1 MPEESGDL
9 TAETLLAA
17 AQEHDA
23 AVEAGGTPE
32 VEIKTEEP
40 EAEETPKAESE
51 PETEPDSEPH
61 DVDEPD
67 SSLTEG
73 EPPEA
78 KEEEPDKSKWA
89 KNEARKSKS
98 WKAVNAGKEENKRER
113 EAIDAERQEL
123 AERQADLDDG
133 KAYRDDKG
141 FTAEDYESAA
151 ERLESEGN
159 APLAVDARDKA
170 EAVRKDGQQTEQDRA
185 VRRAQNDWERSKGE
199 LEGEMPEL
207 RDPKNHLTQTAN
219 QILKDYPDLLY
230 VPEGKGLRHAVQIA
244 RWKVAS
250 EGADKSQA
258 EVNELKEKL
267 DKLEKIT
274 SVDGGYSSD
283 KPSGDKGFDDLSD
296 NEQESYLRRAAAQ
309 LDDAM

>member
-1 MPEESGDL
+1 M
-9 TAETLLAA
+9 
-17 AQEHDA
+17 
-23 AVEAGGTPE
+23 
-32 VEIKTEEP
+32 
-40 EAEETPKAESE
+40 
-51 PETEPDSEPH
+51 
-61 DVDEPD
+61 
-67 SSLTEG
+67 
-73 EPPEA
+73 
-78 KEEEPDKSKWA
+78 
-89 KNEARKSKS
+89 
-98 WKAVNAGKEENKRER
+98 
-113 EAIDAERQEL
+113 
-123 AERQADLDDG
+123 DDG

-141 FTAEDYESAA
+141 FTASDYDDAA
-151 ERLESEGN
+151 ESLELEGN
-159 APLAVDARDKA
+159 KPLAMDARDKA
-170 EAVRKDGQQTEQDRA
+170 DAIRDAGKQSAEDRVVRK
-185 VRRAQNDWERSKGE
+185 AQSDWERSKGE

-207 RDPKNHLTQTAN
+207 KDPENHLTQTAN

-244 RWKVAS
+244 QWKVAS
-250 EGADKSQA
+250 ESADKSQA